1 MRVNS
6 FQWVMPQRR
15 VLTVL
20 VANFLQ
26 TLKQMEEEE
35 TLAIQLYINFH
46 CIMLA
51 LFFEMFSLQFSA
63 DFKILQ
69 AHKSRRFFM
78 PRHFSSLFHT
88 VIWALLSKW
97 YEFSTFYFYYAFIA
111 LESTL
116 VRNNQITQM
125 FYSEQYSVPENTS

>member
-6 FQWVMPQRR
+6 FQWVIPQRQ

-26 TLKQMEEEE
+26 TLRYREEAV
-35 TLAIQLYINFH
+35 TLAIQLHINFH

-63 DFKILQ
+63 DFRILQ
-69 AHKSRRFFM
+69 AHKSRRCFM
-78 PRHFSSLFHT
+78 P
-88 VIWALLSKW
+88 
-97 YEFSTFYFYYAFIA
+97 
-111 LESTL
+111 
-116 VRNNQITQM
+116 
-125 FYSEQYSVPENTS
+125 